1 MNGHRSNLPGFL
13 NNHLML
19 VSKHVFDQLHLNN
32 LPAVIL
38 LVGLVAC
45 SQTPAPSMLTL
56 PTPPVSPTGQPTVG
70 FGEITPTPTLLPSP
84 TRLLTICLGR
94 EPTSLFYYDAASTAS
109 QDILAAVYDG
119 PVDIQNYTEHAVIL
133 EKLPALIDGDARL
146 QPVQVNAGDL
156 IVDSAGNPVNLESG
170 VAYRPSGCTEVTCTQ
185 SYSGDQPITMDQL
198 VLDFK
203 LLPGIT
209 WSDGAPLTSADSV
222 YSYELARSLYPSAH
236 AELIIRTQSYKA
248 SDDTSTQWIGIPGY
262 QDGIY
267 RNKFYTPLPQHAW
280 HTYSVEELR
289 SADISARQ
297 PLGWGA
303 YVIDQWVSGD
313 HISLH
318 KNPLYFRAGE
328 KLPRFDNLV
337 FRFVGST
344 GEALDALQAG
354 ECDVIDQT
362 AMFDLQTPRLS
373 ELLNSNQAQA
383 FYQNDAG
390 WEQITFGI
398 NSIDSQKVKFFE
410 LKEVRQAVAM
420 CINRQALVA
429 DQLMNIRLLLDSY
442 VSPSHP
448 LYNSQVVTYDLDLQ
462 KAADLLESVGWLDA
476 DHDPTTPRTAQGV
489 AGVLDGTAF
498 EVEYLVSSDARPQS
512 DALAIQKMLAECGIG
527 TRIVTQQPQDFLAPG
542 PEGPVFGRAFDMAQF
557 AWAGSFEPACNLYV
571 TSEITGPYPE
581 FSKGWGGMNASGYSN
596 PQYDAAC
603 ENALFSLSDAP
614 QHRLE
619 HLQAQDI
626 FSAEL
631 PALPLYL
638 HTNVS
643 VARSDLCNYTSAS
656 AVDTPL
662 WFLELLDY
670 GSGCS

>member
-1 MNGHRSNLPGFL
+1 MHF
-13 NNHLML
+13 NNIL
-19 VSKHVFDQLHLNN
+19 
-32 LPAVIL
+32 AVIL
-38 LVGLVAC
+38 LVGMVAC
-45 SQTPAPSMLTL
+45 SQKPASSTLTL
-56 PTPPVSPTGQPTVG
+56 PTLPVSPTRQPTDHVSD
-70 FGEITPTPTLLPSP
+70 INPTPTLLPSP

-94 EPTSLFYYDAASTAS
+94 EPSSLFYYDAASIAA

-119 PVDIQNYTEHAVIL
+119 PVDIQNYTERSVIL

-156 IVDSAGNPVNLESG
+156 IVDGSGNPVNLETG
-170 VAYRPSGCTEVTCTQ
+170 VVYRPSGCTEVTCTQ
-185 SYSGDQPITMDQL
+185 SYSGDQPVTMDQL

-203 LLPGIT
+203 LLPGIK
-209 WSDGAPLTSADSV
+209 WSDGTPLTAADSV
-222 YSYELARSLYPSAH
+222 YSYELARSLYPSVQP
-236 AELIIRTQSYKA
+236 EQIIRTQSYQA
-248 SDDTSTQWIGIPGY
+248 SDDISIQWIGIPGY

-280 HTYSVEELR
+280 HTYSVEELHT
-289 SADISARQ
+289 AEISARK

-303 YVIDQWVSGD
+303 YVIDQWVPGD

-328 KLPRFDNLV
+328 NLPHFDNLV

-344 GEALDALQAG
+344 GDALDALQAG
-354 ECDVIDQT
+354 ECDLIDQT

-398 NSIDSQKVKFFE
+398 NSNDSQRVEFFGI
-410 LKEVRQAVAM
+410 KEVRQAVAM
-420 CINRQALVA
+420 CIDRQVLVA
-429 DQLMNIRLLLDSY
+429 DQALNDPVLLDSY
-442 VSPSHP
+442 VPPSHP
-448 LYNSQVVTYDLDLQ
+448 LSNAQVAHYELDLQ
-462 KAADLLESVGWLDA
+462 KATALLESAGWLDT
-476 DHDPTTPRTAQGV
+476 DNDPTTPRSAQGV
-489 AGVLDGTAF
+489 ASVPDGTAF
-498 EVEYLVSSDARPQS
+498 EVEYLVSSDPKPQA
-512 DALAIQKMLAECGIG
+512 DALTIQKMLGDCGI
-527 TRIVTQQPQDFLAPG
+527 RAKIVTQQPQDFLAPG
-542 PEGPVFGRAFDMAQF
+542 PDGPVFGRSFDLAQF
-557 AWAGSFEPACNLYV
+557 AWAGSFEPACNLYL

-581 FSKGWGGMNASGYSN
+581 FPKGWGGMNASGYTN
-596 PQYDAAC
+596 PQFDAAC

-614 QHRLE
+614 QHRPQ
-619 HLQAQDI
+619 HLQAQEI
-626 FSAEL
+626 FSADL

-638 HTNVS
+638 HYNVS
-643 VARSDLCNYTSAS
+643 IARTDLCNYTSAS